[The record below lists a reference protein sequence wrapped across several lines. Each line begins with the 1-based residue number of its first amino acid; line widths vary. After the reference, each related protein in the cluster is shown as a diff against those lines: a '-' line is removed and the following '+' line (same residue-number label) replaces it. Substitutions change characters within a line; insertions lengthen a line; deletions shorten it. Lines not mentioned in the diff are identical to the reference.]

1 MIEPKAIRL
10 QDRPPVWLIS
20 LAVIAIGC
28 SYSAIKLAHK
38 TEPLPTTTV
47 QTSAESEEA
56 EGASAPTDEHN
67 LGRYTYQ
74 YFAGEPSHQPYFR
87 LVDGDHEVFRNSK
100 SKASYKLLAL
110 ESEPNCFVAR
120 LSRKQPV
127 IVIEQSIEDGA
138 EVEGEETA
146 DGRTYQIIELS
157 SPIKLLATLYSGSNQ
172 FVLRKVADTSASNE
186 RFQLAGNDQLDA
198 WGQQPVSP
206 KVAFEL
212 GVLSQAAPAK
222 LSLQRSS
229 PRKKEQLLRQSKGLR
244 ALFADLETVEEVPIT
259 FAPAE
264 LAAEM
269 ADLIYEGNSEQAK
282 FLFDHSWPPHRKGKA
297 QFEKAFKA
305 ELAKGQFSDQVAALN
320 HP

>member
-20 LAVIAIGC
+20 LVAITIGC
-28 SYSAIKLAHK
+28 SYSAIKKAHK
-38 TEPLPTTTV
+38 PESLQTAIV
-47 QTSAESEEA
+47 QASAEPEDAEEA
-56 EGASAPTDEHN
+56 IETPTEERS

-74 YFAGEPSHQPYFR
+74 YFAGEPYQPYFR
-87 LVDGDHEVFRNSK
+87 LLDGDLEVFRNSVD
-100 SKASYKLLAL
+100 KASYKLLAL
-110 ESEPNCFVAR
+110 ESEPNCFVAHI
-120 LSRKQPV
+120 SASQPV
-127 IVIEQSIEDGA
+127 IVVEQTLETNSEDA
-138 EVEGEETA
+138 KES
-146 DGRTYQIIELS
+146 RQYLILELA
-157 SPIKLLATLYSGSNQ
+157 SPIKLLATLDSGSNQ
-172 FVLRKVADTSASNE
+172 FVLRKITDKNNIEQVE
-186 RFQLAGNDQLDA
+186 LAGNDQLDA

-212 GVLSQAAPAK
+212 GVLNQTAPAK

-229 PRKKEQLLRQSKGLR
+229 PRKKEQLLKQSKELR
-244 ALFADLETVEEVPIT
+244 ALFADLETFEEVPIT

-269 ADLIYEGNSEQAK
+269 ADLIYEGNSKQAK

-297 QFEKAFKA
+297 QFERAFKA